1 MSDSTSV
8 AKYDHAIQRAFA
20 ELHRHSELQFS
31 LPEYKPPVLQPWVLA
46 LLKFLRD
53 EWVYLKWGFW
63 GIAALIL
70 TYVIY
75 VLVRR
80 YWPLLLKRRKVQ
92 DAHESVANEEWRPT
106 PVAARRLLSESD
118 ALAAQGRYSEAI
130 HLLLLR
136 SIEDI
141 EDRRPRLVRPMFTSR
156 EIAELDPLPR
166 SARAA
171 FAGIAAAVE
180 RGLFAGQKIGA
191 DEFARCRRDYESFAF
206 APAWIASADS

>member
-1 MSDSTSV
+1 MGNSASA

-20 ELHRHSELQFS
+20 ELHGHSELQFS
-31 LPEYKPPVLQPWVLA
+31 LPRYKPPVIQPWVLA
-46 LLKFLRD
+46 LFNFLRD
-53 EWVYLKWGFW
+53 EWLYIKWGFW
-63 GIAALIL
+63 SIAVLIF
-70 TYVIY
+70 IY
-75 VLVRR
+75 VLYGLVRR
-80 YWPLLLKRRKVQ
+80 YWPMLLKRRTVQ
-92 DAHESVANEEWRPT
+92 DEHEAVAREEWHPT

-141 EDRRPRLVRPMFTSR
+141 EDRRPRLVRPTFTSR
-156 EIAELDPLPR
+156 EIAKLDPLPR

-171 FAGIAAAVE
+171 FAGIVAAVE

-206 APAWIASADS
+206 APAWTASANS